1 MAKKCLVYETLG
13 NITAMKVKES
23 LGNNEIRLS
32 GVFGVCGIKNGNN
45 RIYSKENY
53 GQMVESLQKT
63 IATEGCLGELEH
75 PNSMNINLNNVSHKI
90 ESVQM
95 HEDGTITGTV
105 VLLDTEKGRN
115 AKAIVEAGVPLYISS
130 RALGSIDESGNVTL
144 TMLKTYDLVG
154 TPGFSQAS
162 LHLDENQKFES
173 LNESMCAVILEG
185 EDDNNDDPNK
195 DKDKD
200 KDKTN
205 MKDLK
210 EAVDKLSEKVESLE
224 AELHVAKE
232 SIDEKDEQIQALTE
246 QVSEFKPTNYDAI
259 ESWIKEEFKPEFS
272 QEMANGVQ
280 KWVSEEFAPVVQN
293 WVCEQFAPEVQKW
306 VVEQYSPEVQK
317 WIVENYSPE
326 VQKWVV
332 EQYSPE
338 VQKWIV
344 ENYSSE
350 VQKWIV
356 EQYSPEVQKW
366 IVENYSDELQKWIVE
381 QYSPEVQNWIVEN
394 YSDELQNWITEQFG
408 KELTNKINENVS
420 EYLESKSNDKFENID
435 RMLEMLESGQ
445 GSKENEIQM
454 LKEQQEKNLG
464 KYANCYAIVNMPN
477 EYRPMFEG
485 LSEQKKDEI
494 ALQSRAYDFTKTGVM
509 ESFWAGIDFN
519 EKPVQNINENHN
531 QNPVDSY
538 MASIA
543 AQMMALR

>member
-23 LGNNEIRLS
+23 LDNNEIRLS

-185 EDDNNDDPNK
+185 EDDKNDDPDKNK
-195 DKDKD
+195 DKE

-232 SIDEKDEQIQALTE
+232 SINEKDEQIQALTE

-317 WIVENYSPE
+317 W
-326 VQKWVV
+326 VV

-338 VQKWIV
+338 VQKWV
-344 ENYSSE
+344 TEHYSPE

-366 IVENYSDELQKWIVE
+366 IVENYSDELQ
-381 QYSPEVQNWIVEN
+381 
-394 YSDELQNWITEQFG
+394 NWITEQFG
-408 KELTNKINENVS
+408 KELSNKINENVS
-420 EYLESKSNDKFENID
+420 EYIESKSNDKFDNID

-464 KYANCYAIVNMPN
+464 KYATCYAIVNMPN

-538 MASIA
+538 MSSIA

>member
-154 TPGFSQAS
+154 TPGFAQAS
-162 LHLDENQKFES
+162 VHLDENQKFES

-185 EDDNNDDPNK
+185 EDDNNDDPDKN
-195 DKDKD
+195 KDKD

-232 SIDEKDEQIQALTE
+232 SINEKDEQIQALTE

-306 VVEQYSPEVQK
+306 V
-317 WIVENYSPE
+317 
-326 VQKWVV
+326 
-332 EQYSPE
+332 
-338 VQKWIV
+338 
-344 ENYSSE
+344 
-350 VQKWIV
+350 V

-538 MASIA
+538 MPSIA

>member
-185 EDDNNDDPNK
+185 EDDNNDDSNK

-232 SIDEKDEQIQALTE
+232 SINEKDEQIQALTE

-272 QEMANGVQ
+272 KEMANGVQ

-317 WIVENYSPE
+317 WVT
-326 VQKWVV
+326 
-332 EQYSPE
+332 EQYSP
-338 VQKWIV
+338 
-344 ENYSSE
+344 E

-356 EQYSPEVQKW
+356 EQYSPEVQK
-366 IVENYSDELQKWIVE
+366 
-381 QYSPEVQNWIVEN
+381 WIVEN

>member
-23 LGNNEIRLS
+23 LDNNEIRLS

-185 EDDNNDDPNK
+185 EDDKNDDPDKN
-195 DKDKD
+195 KDKD

-232 SIDEKDEQIQALTE
+232 SINEKDEQIQALTE

-317 WIVENYSPE
+317 WVVEQYSPE
-326 VQKWVV
+326 VQKWVT
-332 EQYSPE
+332 EHYSPE

-344 ENYSSE
+344 ENYSPE

-356 EQYSPEVQKW
+356 EQ
-366 IVENYSDELQKWIVE
+366 
-381 QYSPEVQNWIVEN
+381 

-454 LKEQQEKNLG
+454 LKEQQEKNFG
-464 KYANCYAIVNMPN
+464 KYATCYAIVNMPN

-519 EKPVQNINENHN
+519 EKPVQNINENYN
-531 QNPVDSY
+531 QNPVDNY
-538 MASIA
+538 MSSIA

>member
-185 EDDNNDDPNK
+185 EDDNNDDSNK

-232 SIDEKDEQIQALTE
+232 SINEKDEQIQALTE

-317 WIVENYSPE
+317 WVT
-326 VQKWVV
+326 
-332 EQYSPE
+332 EQYSP
-338 VQKWIV
+338 
-344 ENYSSE
+344 E

-356 EQYSPEVQKW
+356 EQYSPEVQK
-366 IVENYSDELQKWIVE
+366 
-381 QYSPEVQNWIVEN
+381 WIVEN

>member
-185 EDDNNDDPNK
+185 EDDNNNDSNK

-232 SIDEKDEQIQALTE
+232 SINEKDEQIQALTE

-326 VQKWVV
+326 VQKW
-332 EQYSPE
+332 
-338 VQKWIV
+338 
-344 ENYSSE
+344 
-350 VQKWIV
+350 IV
-356 EQYSPEVQKW
+356 EQYSPEVQK
-366 IVENYSDELQKWIVE
+366 
-381 QYSPEVQNWIVEN
+381 WIVEN

-531 QNPVDSY
+531 QNPVDNY

>member
-232 SIDEKDEQIQALTE
+232 SINEKDEQIQALTE

-306 VVEQYSPEVQK
+306 V
-317 WIVENYSPE
+317 
-326 VQKWVV
+326 
-332 EQYSPE
+332 
-338 VQKWIV
+338 
-344 ENYSSE
+344 
-350 VQKWIV
+350 V

>member
-23 LGNNEIRLS
+23 LDNNEIRLS

-185 EDDNNDDPNK
+185 EDDKNDDPDKN
-195 DKDKD
+195 KDKD

-232 SIDEKDEQIQALTE
+232 SINEKDEQIQALTE

-293 WVCEQFAPEVQKW
+293 WICEQFAPEVQKW

-317 WIVENYSPE
+317 WVTEHYSP
-326 VQKWVV
+326 
-332 EQYSPE
+332 
-338 VQKWIV
+338 
-344 ENYSSE
+344 E

-356 EQYSPEVQKW
+356 EQYSPEVQK
-366 IVENYSDELQKWIVE
+366 
-381 QYSPEVQNWIVEN
+381 WIVEN

-464 KYANCYAIVNMPN
+464 KYATCYAIVNMPN

-538 MASIA
+538 MSSIA

>member
-23 LGNNEIRLS
+23 LDNNEIRLS

-185 EDDNNDDPNK
+185 EDDKNDDPDKN
-195 DKDKD
+195 KDKD

-232 SIDEKDEQIQALTE
+232 SINEKDEQIQALTE

-317 WIVENYSPE
+317 W
-326 VQKWVV
+326 VV

-338 VQKWIV
+338 VQKWV
-344 ENYSSE
+344 TEHYSPE

-366 IVENYSDELQKWIVE
+366 IVENYSDELQ
-381 QYSPEVQNWIVEN
+381 
-394 YSDELQNWITEQFG
+394 NWITEQFG
-408 KELTNKINENVS
+408 KELSNKINENVS
-420 EYLESKSNDKFENID
+420 EYLESKSNDKFDNID

-464 KYANCYAIVNMPN
+464 KYATCYAIVNMPN

-519 EKPVQNINENHN
+519 EKPVHNINENHN

-538 MASIA
+538 MSSIA

>member
-185 EDDNNDDPNK
+185 EDDNNDDSNK

-232 SIDEKDEQIQALTE
+232 SINEKDEQIQALTE

-317 WIVENYSPE
+317 WVT
-326 VQKWVV
+326 
-332 EQYSPE
+332 EQYSP
-338 VQKWIV
+338 
-344 ENYSSE
+344 E

-356 EQYSPEVQKW
+356 EQYSPEVQK
-366 IVENYSDELQKWIVE
+366 
-381 QYSPEVQNWIVEN
+381 WIVEN

-538 MASIA
+538 MANIA

>member
-185 EDDNNDDPNK
+185 EDDNNDDSNKDK

-232 SIDEKDEQIQALTE
+232 SINEKDEQIQALTE

-293 WVCEQFAPEVQKW
+293 WVCEQFAPEVQQWIVEQYFPKVQKW
-306 VVEQYSPEVQK
+306 ILEQYSP
-317 WIVENYSPE
+317 
-326 VQKWVV
+326 
-332 EQYSPE
+332 
-338 VQKWIV
+338 
-344 ENYSSE
+344 E

-366 IVENYSDELQKWIVE
+366 IVENYSDELQ
-381 QYSPEVQNWIVEN
+381 
-394 YSDELQNWITEQFG
+394 NWITEQFG
-408 KELTNKINENVS
+408 KELTNKINKNVS

-464 KYANCYAIVNMPN
+464 KYATCYAIVNMPN

-531 QNPVDSY
+531 QNPADNY

>member
-185 EDDNNDDPNK
+185 EDDNNDDPDK

-232 SIDEKDEQIQALTE
+232 SINEKDEQIQALTE

-326 VQKWVV
+326 VQKW
-332 EQYSPE
+332 
-338 VQKWIV
+338 
-344 ENYSSE
+344 
-350 VQKWIV
+350 IV
-356 EQYSPEVQKW
+356 EQYSPEVQK
-366 IVENYSDELQKWIVE
+366 
-381 QYSPEVQNWIVEN
+381 WIVEN

-531 QNPVDSY
+531 QNPVDNY

>member
-23 LGNNEIRLS
+23 LDNNEIRLS

-185 EDDNNDDPNK
+185 EDDKNDDPDKN
-195 DKDKD
+195 KDKD

-232 SIDEKDEQIQALTE
+232 SINEKDEQIQALTE

-317 WIVENYSPE
+317 WVTEHYSP
-326 VQKWVV
+326 
-332 EQYSPE
+332 
-338 VQKWIV
+338 
-344 ENYSSE
+344 
-350 VQKWIV
+350 
-356 EQYSPEVQKW
+356 
-366 IVENYSDELQKWIVE
+366 ELQKWIVE
-381 QYSPEVQNWIVEN
+381 QYSPEVQKWIVEN

-464 KYANCYAIVNMPN
+464 KYATCYAIANMPN

-509 ESFWAGIDFN
+509 ESFWASIDFN

-538 MASIA
+538 MSSIA

>member
-23 LGNNEIRLS
+23 LDNNEIRLS

-185 EDDNNDDPNK
+185 EDDKNDDPDKN
-195 DKDKD
+195 KDKD

-232 SIDEKDEQIQALTE
+232 SINEKDEQIQALTE

-317 WIVENYSPE
+317 WVTEHYSP
-326 VQKWVV
+326 
-332 EQYSPE
+332 
-338 VQKWIV
+338 
-344 ENYSSE
+344 E

-356 EQYSPEVQKW
+356 EQYSPEVQK
-366 IVENYSDELQKWIVE
+366 
-381 QYSPEVQNWIVEN
+381 WIVEN

-420 EYLESKSNDKFENID
+420 EYLESKSNDKFDNID

-464 KYANCYAIVNMPN
+464 KYATCYAIVNMPN

-531 QNPVDSY
+531 QNPVDNY

>member
-23 LGNNEIRLS
+23 LDNNEIRLS

-185 EDDNNDDPNK
+185 EDDKNDDPDKN
-195 DKDKD
+195 KDKD

-232 SIDEKDEQIQALTE
+232 SINEKDEQIQALTE

-293 WVCEQFAPEVQKW
+293 WICEQFAPEVQKW
-306 VVEQYSPEVQK
+306 VTEHYSPEV
-317 WIVENYSPE
+317 
-326 VQKWVV
+326 
-332 EQYSPE
+332 
-338 VQKWIV
+338 
-344 ENYSSE
+344 
-350 VQKWIV
+350 
-356 EQYSPEVQKW
+356 
-366 IVENYSDELQKWIVE
+366 QKWIVE

-464 KYANCYAIVNMPN
+464 KYATCYAIVNMPN

-538 MASIA
+538 MSSIA

>member
-23 LGNNEIRLS
+23 LDNNEIRLS

-185 EDDNNDDPNK
+185 EDDKNDDPDKN
-195 DKDKD
+195 KDKD

-232 SIDEKDEQIQALTE
+232 SINEKDEQIQALTE

-306 VVEQYSPEVQK
+306 VTEQYSP
-317 WIVENYSPE
+317 
-326 VQKWVV
+326 
-332 EQYSPE
+332 
-338 VQKWIV
+338 
-344 ENYSSE
+344 E

-356 EQYSPEVQKW
+356 EQYSPEVQK
-366 IVENYSDELQKWIVE
+366 
-381 QYSPEVQNWIVEN
+381 WIVEN

-464 KYANCYAIVNMPN
+464 KYATCYAIANMPN

-485 LSEQKKDEI
+485 LSDQKKDEI
-494 ALQSRAYDFTKTGVM
+494 ALQSRAYDFTKAGVM

-519 EKPVQNINENHN
+519 EKPKEQLNENHN
-531 QNPVDSY
+531 DVQVSF
-538 MASIA
+538 ASSIA
-543 AQMMALR
+543 AQMMRMRGL

>member
-23 LGNNEIRLS
+23 LDNNEIRLS

-185 EDDNNDDPNK
+185 EDDKNDDPDKN
-195 DKDKD
+195 KDKD

-210 EAVDKLSEKVESLE
+210 EAVDKLSEKVENLE

-232 SIDEKDEQIQALTE
+232 SINEKDEQIQALTE

-317 WIVENYSPE
+317 WVTEH
-326 VQKWVV
+326 
-332 EQYSPE
+332 YSPE

-344 ENYSSE
+344 EQYSPE

-366 IVENYSDELQKWIVE
+366 IVENYSDELQ
-381 QYSPEVQNWIVEN
+381 
-394 YSDELQNWITEQFG
+394 NWITEQFG
-408 KELTNKINENVS
+408 KELSNKINENVS
-420 EYLESKSNDKFENID
+420 EYLESKSNDKFDNID

-454 LKEQQEKNLG
+454 LKKQQEKDLG
-464 KYANCYAIVNMPN
+464 KYVTCYAIVNMPN

-538 MASIA
+538 MSSIV

>member
-185 EDDNNDDPNK
+185 EDDSNDDPNK

-232 SIDEKDEQIQALTE
+232 SINEKDEQIQALTE

-272 QEMANGVQ
+272 REMANGVQ

-326 VQKWVV
+326 VQKW
-332 EQYSPE
+332 
-338 VQKWIV
+338 
-344 ENYSSE
+344 
-350 VQKWIV
+350 IV
-356 EQYSPEVQKW
+356 EQYSPEVQK
-366 IVENYSDELQKWIVE
+366 
-381 QYSPEVQNWIVEN
+381 WIVEN

>member
-23 LGNNEIRLS
+23 LSNNEIRLS

-232 SIDEKDEQIQALTE
+232 SINEKDEQIQALTE

-317 WIVENYSPE
+317 WVT
-326 VQKWVV
+326 

-338 VQKWIV
+338 VQK
-344 ENYSSE
+344 
-350 VQKWIV
+350 
-356 EQYSPEVQKW
+356 
-366 IVENYSDELQKWIVE
+366 
-381 QYSPEVQNWIVEN
+381 WIVEN

>member
-185 EDDNNDDPNK
+185 EDDSNDDPNK

-232 SIDEKDEQIQALTE
+232 SIDEKDEQFQALTE

-272 QEMANGVQ
+272 KEMANGVQ

-326 VQKWVV
+326 VQKW
-332 EQYSPE
+332 
-338 VQKWIV
+338 
-344 ENYSSE
+344 
-350 VQKWIV
+350 IV
-356 EQYSPEVQKW
+356 EQYSPEVQK
-366 IVENYSDELQKWIVE
+366 
-381 QYSPEVQNWIVEN
+381 WIVEN

-420 EYLESKSNDKFENID
+420 EYIESKSNDKFENID

>member
-23 LGNNEIRLS
+23 LDNNEIRLS

-63 IATEGCLGELEH
+63 IAAEGCLGELEH

-185 EDDNNDDPNK
+185 EDDNDNPDKNK
-195 DKDKD
+195 DKDNND

-232 SIDEKDEQIQALTE
+232 SINEKDEQIQALTE

-280 KWVSEEFAPVVQN
+280 EWVSEEFAPIVQN

-317 WIVENYSPE
+317 WVT
-326 VQKWVV
+326 

-344 ENYSSE
+344 EHYSPE

-356 EQYSPEVQKW
+356 EQYSPEVQK
-366 IVENYSDELQKWIVE
+366 
-381 QYSPEVQNWIVEN
+381 WIVEN

-420 EYLESKSNDKFENID
+420 EYIESKSNDKFENID

-477 EYRPMFEG
+477 EYRPMFES

-531 QNPVDSY
+531 QNPVDNY
-538 MASIA
+538 MANIA

>member
-23 LGNNEIRLS
+23 LDNNEIRLS

-185 EDDNNDDPNK
+185 EDDKNDDPDKN
-195 DKDKD
+195 KDKD

-232 SIDEKDEQIQALTE
+232 SINEKDEQIQALTE

-293 WVCEQFAPEVQKW
+293 WICEQFAPEVQKW

-317 WIVENYSPE
+317 WVTEH
-326 VQKWVV
+326 
-332 EQYSPE
+332 YSPE

-344 ENYSSE
+344 EQYSPE
-350 VQKWIV
+350 IQKWIV
-356 EQYSPEVQKW
+356 EQYSPEVQK
-366 IVENYSDELQKWIVE
+366 
-381 QYSPEVQNWIVEN
+381 WIVEN

-445 GSKENEIQM
+445 SSKENEIQM

-464 KYANCYAIVNMPN
+464 KYATCYAIVNMPN

-538 MASIA
+538 MSSIA

>member
-23 LGNNEIRLS
+23 LDNNEIRLS

-185 EDDNNDDPNK
+185 EDDKNDDPDKN
-195 DKDKD
+195 KDKD

-232 SIDEKDEQIQALTE
+232 SINEKDEQIQALTE

-317 WIVENYSPE
+317 WVTEHYSP
-326 VQKWVV
+326 
-332 EQYSPE
+332 
-338 VQKWIV
+338 
-344 ENYSSE
+344 E

-366 IVENYSDELQKWIVE
+366 IVENYS
-381 QYSPEVQNWIVEN
+381 PEVQKWIVEN

-408 KELTNKINENVS
+408 KELSNKINENVS
-420 EYLESKSNDKFENID
+420 EYLESKSNDKFDNID

-464 KYANCYAIVNMPN
+464 KYATCYAIVNMPN

-538 MASIA
+538 MSSIA

>member
-185 EDDNNDDPNK
+185 EDDSNDDPNK

-306 VVEQYSPEVQK
+306 VVEHYSPEVQK
-317 WIVENYSPE
+317 WI
-326 VQKWVV
+326 
-332 EQYSPE
+332 
-338 VQKWIV
+338 I

-366 IVENYSDELQKWIVE
+366 IVENYS
-381 QYSPEVQNWIVEN
+381 S
-394 YSDELQNWITEQFG
+394 ELQNWITEQFG

-420 EYLESKSNDKFENID
+420 EYLESKANDKFENID

-494 ALQSRAYDFTKTGVM
+494 ALQSRAYDFTKTGVI

>member
-232 SIDEKDEQIQALTE
+232 SINEKDEQIQALTE

-326 VQKWVV
+326 VQKW
-332 EQYSPE
+332 
-338 VQKWIV
+338 
-344 ENYSSE
+344 
-350 VQKWIV
+350 IV
-356 EQYSPEVQKW
+356 EQYSPEVQK
-366 IVENYSDELQKWIVE
+366 
-381 QYSPEVQNWIVEN
+381 WIVEN

-464 KYANCYAIVNMPN
+464 KYATCYAIVNMPN

-531 QNPVDSY
+531 QNPVDNY

>member
-185 EDDNNDDPNK
+185 EDDSNDDPNK

-232 SIDEKDEQIQALTE
+232 SINEKDEQIQALTE

-272 QEMANGVQ
+272 KEMANGVQ

-317 WIVENYSPE
+317 WVVENYSP
-326 VQKWVV
+326 
-332 EQYSPE
+332 
-338 VQKWIV
+338 
-344 ENYSSE
+344 E

-356 EQYSPEVQKW
+356 EQYSPEVQK
-366 IVENYSDELQKWIVE
+366 
-381 QYSPEVQNWIVEN
+381 WIVEN

-420 EYLESKSNDKFENID
+420 EYIESKSNDKFENID

-531 QNPVDSY
+531 QNPVDNY

>member
-23 LGNNEIRLS
+23 LSNNEIRLS

-200 KDKTN
+200 KDKIN

-232 SIDEKDEQIQALTE
+232 SINEKDEQIQALTE

-326 VQKWVV
+326 VQKW
-332 EQYSPE
+332 
-338 VQKWIV
+338 
-344 ENYSSE
+344 
-350 VQKWIV
+350 IV
-356 EQYSPEVQKW
+356 EQYSPEVQK
-366 IVENYSDELQKWIVE
+366 
-381 QYSPEVQNWIVEN
+381 WIVEN

-420 EYLESKSNDKFENID
+420 EYIESKSNDKFENID

-531 QNPVDSY
+531 QNPVDNY

>member
-1 MAKKCLVYETLG
+1 MAKKCLLYETLG
-13 NITAMKVKES
+13 NITDMKVKES
-23 LGNNEIRLS
+23 LDNGKEIRLS

-63 IATEGCLGELEH
+63 ITTEGCLGELEH

-90 ESVQM
+90 ESIEM
-95 HEDGTITGTV
+95 HEDGTVTGTV

-162 LHLDENQKFES
+162 LHLSENQKFES
-173 LNESMCAVILEG
+173 LNESMCAVILE
-185 EDDNNDDPNK
+185 DDEK

-200 KDKTN
+200 NDNKDNKDNDGKNKDNKDNTN
-205 MKDLK
+205 MSDLK
-210 EAVDKLSEKVESLE
+210 EAIDKLSEKVESLE

-232 SIDEKDEQIQALTE
+232 SINEKEETIQALSE
-246 QVSEFKPTNYDAI
+246 QVADFHPTNYDAI

-272 QEMANGVQ
+272 KEMADGVQ

-317 WIVENYSPE
+317 WITEQYSPE

-344 ENYSSE
+344 ENYSG
-350 VQKWIV
+350 
-356 EQYSPEVQKW
+356 
-366 IVENYSDELQKWIVE
+366 
-381 QYSPEVQNWIVEN
+381 
-394 YSDELQNWITEQFG
+394 ELQNWITEQFG
-408 KELTNKINENVS
+408 KELTDKINTNVS
-420 EYLESKSNDKFENID
+420 EYLESLSNNKFDNID
-435 RMLEMLESGQ
+435 KMLEMLDNKDT
-445 GSKENEIQM
+445 SKEDEIRM

-464 KYANCYAIVNMPN
+464 KYASCYAIVNMPN

-485 LSEQKKDEI
+485 LSDEKKDQI

-509 ESFWAGIDFN
+509 ESFWANIDFN
-519 EKPVQNINENHN
+519 EKPAQQNINENHN
-531 QNPVDSY
+531 QNPVDNY
-538 MASIA
+538 MAGIA

>member
-23 LGNNEIRLS
+23 LDNNEIRLS

-185 EDDNNDDPNK
+185 EDDKNDDPDKN
-195 DKDKD
+195 KDKD

-232 SIDEKDEQIQALTE
+232 SINEKDEQIQALTE

-306 VVEQYSPEVQK
+306 VTEQ
-317 WIVENYSPE
+317 YSPE

-338 VQKWIV
+338 VQKWV
-344 ENYSSE
+344 TEHYSPE
-350 VQKWIV
+350 LQKWII

-366 IVENYSDELQKWIVE
+366 II
-381 QYSPEVQNWIVEN
+381 EN

-464 KYANCYAIVNMPN
+464 KYATCYAIANMPN

-538 MASIA
+538 MSSIA

>member
-23 LGNNEIRLS
+23 LDNNEIRLS

-232 SIDEKDEQIQALTE
+232 SINEKDEQIQALTE

-317 WIVENYSPE
+317 WITEHYSP
-326 VQKWVV
+326 
-332 EQYSPE
+332 
-338 VQKWIV
+338 
-344 ENYSSE
+344 E

-366 IVENYSDELQKWIVE
+366 IVENYSG
-381 QYSPEVQNWIVEN
+381 
-394 YSDELQNWITEQFG
+394 ELQNWITEQFG

-464 KYANCYAIVNMPN
+464 KYATCYAIVNMPN

>member
-23 LGNNEIRLS
+23 LSNNEIRLS

-272 QEMANGVQ
+272 REMANGVQ

-306 VVEQYSPEVQK
+306 V
-317 WIVENYSPE
+317 
-326 VQKWVV
+326 
-332 EQYSPE
+332 
-338 VQKWIV
+338 
-344 ENYSSE
+344 
-350 VQKWIV
+350 V

-531 QNPVDSY
+531 QNPVDNY

>member
-23 LGNNEIRLS
+23 LDNNEIRLS

-185 EDDNNDDPNK
+185 EDEKNDDPDKNK
-195 DKDKD
+195 DKE

-232 SIDEKDEQIQALTE
+232 SINEKDEQIQALTE

-317 WIVENYSPE
+317 W
-326 VQKWVV
+326 VV

-338 VQKWIV
+338 VQKWV
-344 ENYSSE
+344 TEHYSPE

-366 IVENYSDELQKWIVE
+366 IVENYSDELQ
-381 QYSPEVQNWIVEN
+381 
-394 YSDELQNWITEQFG
+394 NWITEQFG
-408 KELTNKINENVS
+408 KELSNKINENVS
-420 EYLESKSNDKFENID
+420 EYLESKSNDKFDNID

-464 KYANCYAIVNMPN
+464 KYATCYAIVNMPN

-538 MASIA
+538 MSSIA

>member
-185 EDDNNDDPNK
+185 EDDGNDDPNK

-232 SIDEKDEQIQALTE
+232 SINEKDEQIQALTE

-326 VQKWVV
+326 VQKW
-332 EQYSPE
+332 
-338 VQKWIV
+338 
-344 ENYSSE
+344 
-350 VQKWIV
+350 IV
-356 EQYSPEVQKW
+356 EQYSPEVQK
-366 IVENYSDELQKWIVE
+366 
-381 QYSPEVQNWIVEN
+381 WIVEN

-420 EYLESKSNDKFENID
+420 EYIESKSNDKFENID

>member
-1 MAKKCLVYETLG
+1 MVYETLG

-23 LGNNEIRLS
+23 LDNNEIRLS

-90 ESVQM
+90 ESVEM

-130 RALGSIDESGNVTL
+130 RALGSIDEGGNVTL

-162 LHLDENQKFES
+162 LHLSENQKFES
-173 LNESMCAVILEG
+173 LNESMCAVIIEG
-185 EDDNNDDPNK
+185 DDE
-195 DKDKD
+195 DKDKKDPED
-200 KDKTN
+200 KDNKDQNDKTN

-232 SIDEKDEQIQALTE
+232 SINEKDEQIQSLTE
-246 QVSEFKPTNYDAI
+246 QVESFKPTNYDAI

-272 QEMANGVQ
+272 KEMADGVQ

-306 VVEQYSPEVQK
+306 IVEQ
-317 WIVENYSPE
+317 YSPE

-338 VQKWIV
+338 VQKWVV
-344 ENYSSE
+344 EH
-350 VQKWIV
+350 
-356 EQYSPEVQKW
+356 
-366 IVENYSDELQKWIVE
+366 YSDTVE
-381 QYSPEVQNWIVEN
+381 K
-394 YSDELQNWITEQFG
+394 WITEEFG
-408 KELTNKINENVS
+408 KELSSKIETKINENVS
-420 EYLESKSNDKFENID
+420 EYLESQANDKFENID
-435 RMLEMLESGQ
+435 RMLEMLESGK
-445 GSKENEIQM
+445 GSKENEIKM
-454 LKEQQEKNLG
+454 LKEQQEKQLG
-464 KYANCYAIVNMPN
+464 KYATCYAIANMPN
-477 EYRPMFEG
+477 EYRPMFET
-485 LSEQKKDEI
+485 LSDNKKDEI
-494 ALQSRAYDFTKTGVM
+494 AMLSRAYDFTKQGVL
-509 ESFWAGIDFN
+509 ESFWSSIDFN
-519 EKPVQNINENHN
+519 EKPVNENAN
-531 QNPVDSY
+531 VNVAPQDQYTSG
-538 MASIA
+538 IA
-543 AQMMALR
+543 AQMMRMRGL

>member
-185 EDDNNDDPNK
+185 EDDSNDDPNK

-232 SIDEKDEQIQALTE
+232 SINEKDEQIQALTE

-317 WIVENYSPE
+317 WVT
-326 VQKWVV
+326 
-332 EQYSPE
+332 EQYSP
-338 VQKWIV
+338 
-344 ENYSSE
+344 E

-356 EQYSPEVQKW
+356 EQYSPEVQK
-366 IVENYSDELQKWIVE
+366 
-381 QYSPEVQNWIVEN
+381 WIVEN

-519 EKPVQNINENHN
+519 ENPVQNINENHN

-538 MASIA
+538 MANIA

>member
-185 EDDNNDDPNK
+185 EDDNSDDSNK

-232 SIDEKDEQIQALTE
+232 SINEKDEQIQALTE

-272 QEMANGVQ
+272 KEMANGVQ

-326 VQKWVV
+326 V
-332 EQYSPE
+332 
-338 VQKWIV
+338 
-344 ENYSSE
+344 
-350 VQKWIV
+350 
-356 EQYSPEVQKW
+356 
-366 IVENYSDELQKWIVE
+366 QKWIVE

>member
-23 LGNNEIRLS
+23 LDNNEIRLS

-185 EDDNNDDPNK
+185 EDDKNDDLDKN
-195 DKDKD
+195 KDKD

-232 SIDEKDEQIQALTE
+232 SINEKDEQIQALTE

-259 ESWIKEEFKPEFS
+259 ESWIKEEFKPEFR

-317 WIVENYSPE
+317 WVTEHYSP
-326 VQKWVV
+326 
-332 EQYSPE
+332 
-338 VQKWIV
+338 
-344 ENYSSE
+344 E

-356 EQYSPEVQKW
+356 EQYSPEVQK
-366 IVENYSDELQKWIVE
+366 
-381 QYSPEVQNWIVEN
+381 WIVEN

-420 EYLESKSNDKFENID
+420 EYIESKSNDKFENID

-464 KYANCYAIVNMPN
+464 KYATCYAIVNMPN

-538 MASIA
+538 MSSIA

>member
-185 EDDNNDDPNK
+185 EDDNNDDSNK

-272 QEMANGVQ
+272 KEMANGVQ

-317 WIVENYSPE
+317 WVT
-326 VQKWVV
+326 
-332 EQYSPE
+332 
-338 VQKWIV
+338 
-344 ENYSSE
+344 
-350 VQKWIV
+350 
-356 EQYSPEVQKW
+356 
-366 IVENYSDELQKWIVE
+366 E